1 MRQRAQKVKQIYSRN
16 PIVKLVIA
24 LTALLPLLGGCIS
37 VERRLSTIVPSYAS
51 LPNGRDPRNPA
62 QYSEIGKRFL
72 AKGIIPTLEE
82 LHKRR
87 LNILEI
93 SGGGAK
99 GAFGAG
105 VLIGWSE
112 SGTRPKFDVVTGISA
127 GALLSTFAFLGDPED
142 DAVIADLFT
151 GMKKGDVAPKMGG
164 VLRFAFGDDSLMDNK
179 PLIHKLRELITEKT
193 IARVAA
199 EAHKG
204 RLLFVGLLNLD
215 YRQLWVFDLTALAA
229 GGGPQALETYR
240 KILQAAVSPP
250 LVFPPVEIHG
260 SLFADGG
267 TRDRLLA
274 VGLQDADGLSS
285 IPTSGDGAFFVIFN
299 DKEDSERRAIT
310 PDIKGIA
317 KSVVATML
325 SANMEEMLL
334 RAYALAQTHRYPFKL
349 MKIPDNIRFGS
360 DAFDFDPDMMNAL
373 FEKGRTLGRSPGSWV
388 TAPSAGQNASPWLI
402 KMLSQLGGSVNEP

>member
-1 MRQRAQKVKQIYSRN
+1 MYSRN
-16 PIVKLVIA
+16 DMVKDVLALMALVS
-24 LTALLPLLGGCIS
+24 LLGGCLS
-37 VERRLSTIVPSYAS
+37 VERKLSTIVPSYAS

-127 GALLSTFAFLGDPED
+127 GALLSTFAFLGEPED

-164 VLRFAFGDDSLMDNK
+164 ILRLAFGDNSFMDNN
-179 PLIHKLRELITEKT
+179 PLIEKLRQLITEKT

-229 GGGPQALETYR
+229 SGGPHALETYR

-250 LVFPPVEIHG
+250 LVFAPVEIHG

-274 VGLQDADGLSS
+274 VGLQDAEASSS
-285 IPTSGDGAFFVIFN
+285 ISTSDDGTFFVIFN
-299 DKEDSERRAIT
+299 DKEESEGRAIT
-310 PDIKGIA
+310 PDIKGVVE
-317 KSVVATML
+317 SVVATML
-325 SANMEEMLL
+325 NANMEEMLL
-334 RAYALAQTHRYPFKL
+334 RAYALAQTHRYSFKL
-349 MKIPDNIRFGS
+349 MKIPGNVELGADPFG
-360 DAFDFDPDMMNAL
+360 FDPEMMKGL
-373 FEKGRTLGRSPGSWV
+373 FEKGRDLGRNPGSWV
-388 TAPSAGQNASPWLI
+388 AAPSPGQNASPWII
-402 KMLSQLGGSVNEP
+402 KVLSELGGQR

>member
-1 MRQRAQKVKQIYSRN
+1 MYSREGM
-16 PIVKLVIA
+16 VRVVIA
-24 LTALLPLLGGCIS
+24 LAAIASLLGGCS
-37 VERRLSTIVPSYAS
+37 SEERRLSNVVPSYAS

-62 QYSEIGKRFL
+62 QYSDLGKRFS
-72 AKGIIPTLEE
+72 AKGMIPTLEE

-127 GALLSTFAFLGDPED
+127 GALLSTFAFLGEPED
-142 DAVIADLFT
+142 NAVIADLFT
-151 GMKKGDVAPKMGG
+151 GMKKGDVAPKTGG
-164 VLRFAFGDDSLMDNK
+164 ILRFAFGDNSFMDNN
-179 PLIHKLRELITEKT
+179 PLIEKLRQLITEKT
-193 IARVAA
+193 ISRVAA

-229 GGGPQALETYR
+229 SGGPHALETYR
-240 KILQAAVSPP
+240 KILQAAASPP

-274 VGLQDADGLSS
+274 VGLQDAEGSSS
-285 IPTSGDGAFFVIFN
+285 IPTSGDGTFFVIFN
-299 DKEDSERRAIT
+299 DKDKSERRALT
-310 PDIKGIA
+310 PDIKGIVE
-317 KSVVATML
+317 SVVATML
-325 SANMEEMLL
+325 SANMEETLL

-349 MKIPDNIRFGS
+349 MKIPDNFRFGS
-360 DAFDFDPDMMNAL
+360 DVFDFDPDVMKAL
-373 FEKGRTLGRSPGSWV
+373 FEKGRDLGRNPSSWV
-388 TAPSAGQNASPWLI
+388 ATPSPGQNASPWVI
-402 KMLSQLGGSVNEP
+402 KVLSELGGQR